1 MKNIIQQ
8 YKKKYQCTR
17 RDMRNL
23 KCILLTELSH
33 SEIAANCMIPSM
45 SASGKGKRIEIVK
58 RSVTTGRVGWVRLG
72 KT

>member
-1 MKNIIQQ
+1 MK
-8 YKKKYQCTR
+8 
-17 RDMRNL
+17 L

-33 SEIAANCMIPSM
+33 SEIAAYCMIPSI